1 MNKRKAIILAIAAA
15 GTVLIMAETAVLLN
29 YKSMYESVN
38 SQLTGRR
45 GTETS
50 LSVSANEMFDT
61 AHKVEQIIEEY
72 YLYDIDTKAMKDGLL
87 TGMLWGLGDPYS
99 AYYDAQDYES
109 LTIQATGE
117 YSGVGAVIS
126 EMEDGTVSVVKVYP
140 KSPSA
145 EAGLQPE
152 DVFYEID
159 EKNVV
164 GEDSATIAAKLKGEA
179 GTVVKVKVYRPSLEE
194 YVSFSLTRRHIEI
207 PSVSWGLAED
217 QIGVMKIESW
227 DLATVNQF
235 KNAMADLKSQ
245 DMKGLIIDVR
255 NNPGGL
261 VSSAASILDYFV
273 PDGGKLVYTVDK
285 NDRMEYYK
293 AKDGNDFDFPLV
305 VLINGNSASASE
317 IFAGGIKDYKAGKLI
332 GEKSYGKGIVQQVI
346 PISDT
351 EAVKL
356 TIAEYHLPNGESI
369 HQKGIE
375 PDIEISLSEEAQLK
389 TELSEKEDLQLQK
402 GLEVIKSQ
410 IN

>member
-15 GTVLIMAETAVLLN
+15 GAVLIMAETVVLLN
-29 YKSMYESVN
+29 YKGLYESA
-38 SQLTGRR
+38 SRQLAGKQ
-45 GTETS
+45 GTES
-50 LSVSANEMFDT
+50 ALSVSANEMFDT
-61 AHKVEQIIEEY
+61 AQTVEQIIEEY
-72 YLYDIDTKAMKDGLL
+72 YLYDIDTEAMKDGLL

-117 YSGVGAVIS
+117 YSGVGAVIT
-126 EMEDGTVSVVKVYP
+126 EKEDGTVSVVKVYSQ
-140 KSPSA
+140 SPSA
-145 EAGLQPE
+145 EAGVQPE

-159 EKNVV
+159 GENVV
-164 GEDSATIAAKLKGEA
+164 GEDSTTIAAKLKGEA
-179 GTVVKVKVYRPSLEE
+179 GTSVEVKVYRASLEE
-194 YVSFSLTRRHIEI
+194 YVSFSMIRRHIEI
-207 PSVSWGLAED
+207 PSVSWKMAAE

-235 KNAMADLKSQ
+235 KSAMADLESR
-245 DMKGLIIDVR
+245 DMKGLVIDVR
-255 NNPGGL
+255 DNPGGL

-273 PDGGKLVYTVDK
+273 QDGGKLVYTVDK
-285 NDRMEYYK
+285 NGRMEYYK
-293 AKDGNDFDFPLV
+293 AKDGNDFNIPLV

-317 IFAGGIKDYKAGKLI
+317 IFAGGIKDYQAGKLI

-346 PISDT
+346 PISET

-375 PDIEISLSEEAQLK
+375 PDVEVSLSEEAQLK
-389 TELSEKEDLQLQK
+389 TELPEEEDLQLQK
-402 GLEVIKSQ
+402 GLEIIKSQ
-410 IN
+410 ID